1 MLGVEGQGGL
11 KVSHAAKKANIKSM
25 KFHILTMDS
34 PKNFTN
40 HLHAFGQRD
49 SLAAGKIDW
58 GPVPGMYVIEV
69 ETSAILVFVML
80 IICVF
85 VVDDYHVC

>member
-11 KVSHAAKKANIKSM
+11 KVSHAAKKTNIKST
-25 KFHILTMDS
+25 KFHVLKMDS
-34 PKNFTN
+34 PNY
-40 HLHAFGQRD
+40 LHAFGQRD

-85 VVDDYHVC
+85 VVDDYHGC